1 MGQQMRRAGY
11 RAAKQIE
18 NREPARSHP
27 VLDVVAKNPECPHVC
42 DEVEPPAVQKLL
54 GQKWPVIVDRKS
66 DTGGPIRVSE
76 AGGNDAEQ
84 IENLFDRLRWKHQ
97 LKEKDQN
104 VDKNQRARNYRHG
117 IARNGVFNREHAGY
131 LISW

>member
-1 MGQQMRRAGY
+1 MRRGGD

-18 NREPARSHP
+18 NREPARAQA
-27 VLDVVAKNPECPHVC
+27 VLDVVAEDPECPHVC
-42 DEVEPPAVQKLL
+42 DDVEPATVEKLVA
-54 GQKWPVIVDRKS
+54 QKWPVIVDRKS
-66 DTGGPIRVSE
+66 DTGGPIRVGE

-84 IENLFDRLRWKHQ
+84 IENLLDRLRWKHQ

-117 IARNGVFNREHAGY
+117 IARSGVFNWEHA
-131 LISW
+131 